1 MTPTRIHLKD
11 LQDRHDFAA
20 SKDLVKGALTRAMR
34 TNEGLVRFMARY
46 TSWNGFFGSGVAALA
61 AKCGRSRRVFMDR
74 KQPIQ
79 QLADRSVFV
88 GSFFFDAARDEF
100 DDRDTVHRD
109 THRCLAQA
117 TLSGLIAWSRLSETD
132 AINTLLDDPVWLEA
146 LHERVAA
153 GYGARS
159 ADTPPDLFRAM
170 GYHLGSEVLADEEF
184 SLIHSAMETANPEL
198 VAFLDGHQV
207 TIAGQEHNAWYWVKI
222 HSGHGGGVE
231 ADHFAWAV
239 KGVRRGFQFTDPR
252 LHDELKAQ
260 VFQGFDDFARD
271 HATFFNRVGEP

>member
-1 MTPTRIHLKD
+1 MSPTRIHLKD
-11 LQDRHDFAA
+11 LQARHDFSA
-20 SKDLVKGALTRAMR
+20 SKALVESALGRAMR
-34 TNEGLVRFMARY
+34 SNTSLVRFFARY
-46 TSWNGFFGSGVAALA
+46 TSWNGYFGSGVAALA
-61 AKCGRSRRVFMDR
+61 AKCGRSRKVFMDR
-74 KQPIQ
+74 NQPIE

-117 TLSGLIAWSRLSETD
+117 TLSGLITYSRLTETGE
-132 AINTLLDDPVWLEA
+132 INMLLSDPVWLDA
-146 LHERVAA
+146 LQERVAV

-159 ADTPPDLFRAM
+159 ADTPASIFRAM

-184 SLIHSAMETANPEL
+184 SLIHTAMEQANPDL
-198 VAFLDGHQV
+198 VKWLDGHSV

-231 ADHFAWAV
+231 ADHFDWAI
-239 KGVRRGFQFTDPR
+239 KGVRRGFQFSKPT
-252 LHDELKAQ
+252 LHPELKKQ
-260 VFQGFDDFARD
+260 VFLGFDDFARD
-271 HATFFNRVGEP
+271 HAEFFTNVGEL

>member
-1 MTPTRIHLKD
+1 MAPTRIHLKD
-11 LQDRHDFAA
+11 LQERHDFAA
-20 SKDLVKGALTRAMR
+20 SKALVEQALGRAMR
-34 TNEGLVRFMARY
+34 SNKGLVRFFARY

-61 AKCGRSRRVFMDR
+61 AKCGRSRKVFLDR
-74 KQPIQ
+74 TQDIE

-117 TLSGLIAWSRLSETD
+117 TLSGLIEYSRLSD
-132 AINTLLDDPVWLEA
+132 AAEINALLDDPIWLEA

-159 ADTPPDLFRAM
+159 ADTPAAIFRAM

-184 SLIHSAMETANPEL
+184 SLIHTAMEQSNPEL
-198 VAFLDGHQV
+198 VTWLDAHEV
-207 TIAGQEHNAWYWVKI
+207 EIAGQSHNAWYWVKI

-239 KGVRRGFQFTDPR
+239 KGVRRGFQFSDPR
-252 LHDELKAQ
+252 LHPELKKQ
-260 VFQGFDDFARD
+260 VFLGFADFARD
-271 HATFFNRVGEP
+271 HEEFFSNVCEL